1 MNMNNVNIP
10 EEDMFSAKPI
20 LKVVGVGGGGG
31 NAVNRMIEN
40 DVRGVEYIAVNTD
53 CQVLRLSKAEVRI
66 QIGKELT
73 RGLGAGANPEVGRK
87 AAEESEVELREA
99 IKGADMVFVTT
110 GMGGGT
116 GTGAAPV
123 IARYAKEMGA
133 VVIGIVTKPF
143 GFEGKKRMQQAL
155 QGIETMRPY
164 VDTIVIVPNDKL
176 LETIGNN
183 TTYLEAFK
191 EADNVLRRGVQ
202 GISEIISLPGL
213 VNVDFADVKTVL
225 QNKGTAL
232 MGIGVASGP
241 NRAVEAARLAISSP
255 LLEVDIN
262 GATDAIVQIT
272 SDVDITMREVEDVI
286 AEIRSASSTEIDII
300 HGTGFNLDLE
310 GEVVVTV
317 IATGFDQTAKK
328 MREVEAEEEYRNP
341 YENSR
346 PSYVSQPQEPRY
358 NGGSTY
364 TSNQNYGSYN
374 SYQQPQNSQPQ
385 NNQPQSDSKVP
396 SWLKNR
402 FK

>member
-1 MNMNNVNIP
+1 MTMNNNNVNIP
-10 EEDMFSAKPI
+10 EEDMFSAKPV

-53 CQVLRLSKAEVRI
+53 CQVLRLSKAETRI

-123 IARYAKEMGA
+123 VARYAKEMGA
-133 VVIGIVTKPF
+133 VVVGIVTKPF

-155 QGIETMRPY
+155 QGIENMRPY

-328 MREVEAEEEYRNP
+328 MREVESEAEYRNP
-341 YENSR
+341 YETNRS
-346 PSYVSQPQEPRY
+346 SYANQEPRY
-358 NGGSTY
+358 GSGNTY
-364 TSNQNYGSYN
+364 SQPYSQP
-374 SYQQPQNSQPQ
+374 YQQPQTQQQPQ
-385 NNQPQSDSKVP
+385 QESKIP

-402 FK
+402 YK

>member
-1 MNMNNVNIP
+1 MNNNNVNIP
-10 EEDMFSAKPI
+10 EEDMFSAKPV

-53 CQVLRLSKAEVRI
+53 CQVLRLSKAETRI
-66 QIGKELT
+66 QIGKDFT

-99 IKGADMVFVTT
+99 IKGADMVFVTA

-123 IARYAKEMGA
+123 VARYAKEMGA
-133 VVIGIVTKPF
+133 VVVGIVTKPF

-155 QGIETMRPY
+155 QGIENMRPY

-183 TTYLEAFK
+183 TTYLDAFK

-328 MREVEAEEEYRNP
+328 LREVESDIEYRNP
-341 YENSR
+341 YETTR
-346 PSYVSQPQEPRY
+346 PTYSTQPQEPRY
-358 NGGSTY
+358 GGGNTY
-364 TSNQNYGSYN
+364 
-374 SYQQPQNSQPQ
+374 SQPQ
-385 NNQPQSDSKVP
+385 PQPQQQQDSKIP

-402 FK
+402 YK

>member
-1 MNMNNVNIP
+1 MY
-10 EEDMFSAKPI
+10 SAKAV

-53 CQVLRLSKAEVRI
+53 CQVLRLSKAETRI

-87 AAEESEVELREA
+87 AAEESEAELREA
-99 IKGADMVFVTT
+99 IKGADMVFITT

-123 IARYAKEMGA
+123 VARYAKEMGA
-133 VVIGIVTKPF
+133 VVVGIVTKPF

-155 QGIETMRPY
+155 QGIENMRPY

-328 MREVEAEEEYRNP
+328 MREAENTEEYHNP
-341 YENSR
+341 YGDR
-346 PSYVSQPQEPRY
+346 PRY
-358 NGGSTY
+358 NTEP
-364 TSNQNYGSYN
+364 TPTPRPNPVNTNQSE
-374 SYQQPQNSQPQ
+374 
-385 NNQPQSDSKVP
+385 SKVP
-396 SWLKNR
+396 AWLKNR
-402 FK
+402 YK

>member
-1 MNMNNVNIP
+1 MNNVNIP
-10 EEDMFSAKPI
+10 EEDMYSARAI

-53 CQVLRLSKAEVRI
+53 CQVLRLSKAETRI
-66 QIGKELT
+66 QIGKEYT

-87 AAEESEVELREA
+87 AAEESEIELREA
-99 IKGADMVFVTT
+99 IKGADMVFVTA

-133 VVIGIVTKPF
+133 VVVGIVTKPF

-328 MREVEAEEEYRNP
+328 MREVETEEEYKNP
-341 YENSR
+341 YEAPR
-346 PSYVSQPQEPRY
+346 PTYVANPQEPRY

-364 TSNQNYGSYN
+364 NPNPYGG
-374 SYQQPQNSQPQ
+374 YQQPAKPQPTQQPQ
-385 NNQPQSDSKVP
+385 QEQQQSKVP

>member
-1 MNMNNVNIP
+1 MTMNNNVNIP

-53 CQVLRLSKAEVRI
+53 CQVLRLSKAETRI

-123 IARYAKEMGA
+123 VARYAKEMGA
-133 VVIGIVTKPF
+133 VVVGIVTKPF

-155 QGIETMRPY
+155 QGIENMRPY

-328 MREVEAEEEYRNP
+328 MREVESENEYRNP
-341 YENSR
+341 YESNR
-346 PSYVSQPQEPRY
+346 PTYINQQQEPRY
-358 NGGSTY
+358 SGGNTY
-364 TSNQNYGSYN
+364 SQS
-374 SYQQPQNSQPQ
+374 QQPQQPQ
-385 NNQPQSDSKVP
+385 QETKVP

>member
-1 MNMNNVNIP
+1 MTMNNNVNIP
-10 EEDMFSAKPI
+10 EEDMYSAKAV

-53 CQVLRLSKAEVRI
+53 CQVLRLSKAETRI

-123 IARYAKEMGA
+123 VARYAKEMGA
-133 VVIGIVTKPF
+133 VVVGIVTKPF

-155 QGIETMRPY
+155 QGIENMRPY

-328 MREVEAEEEYRNP
+328 MREVESENEYRNP
-341 YENSR
+341 YESNR
-346 PSYVSQPQEPRY
+346 PTYINQPQEPRY
-358 NGGSTY
+358 SGGNTY
-364 TSNQNYGSYN
+364 SQPQQ
-374 SYQQPQNSQPQ
+374 QQPQQET
-385 NNQPQSDSKVP
+385 KVP

>member
-1 MNMNNVNIP
+1 MTMNNVNIP
-10 EEDMFSAKPI
+10 EEDMFSAKPV

-53 CQVLRLSKAEVRI
+53 CQVLRLSKAETRI

-87 AAEESEVELREA
+87 AAEESEIELREA

-123 IARYAKEMGA
+123 VARYAKEMGA
-133 VVIGIVTKPF
+133 VVVGIVTKPF

-155 QGIETMRPY
+155 QGIENMRPY

-346 PSYVSQPQEPRY
+346 PTYVSQPQEPRY

-364 TSNQNYGSYN
+364 TYNPSYN
-374 SYQQPQNSQPQ
+374 NPYQQPQQQSQQQSQQQ
-385 NNQPQSDSKVP
+385 NESKVP